1 MTNYEPSQQAFKRID
16 VQPSAAPCGVSV
28 SEHFIVVPST
38 RPEERWDCH
47 GTPQHES
54 ESATQYEVR
63 GSPGS
68 PPIPVR
74 ERVDPVQPPHYVR
87 RKVRG
92 VIERPPVVHVPAHL
106 IYESRYIGG
115 SRGLVFAVG
124 YEDTPRPVVAGIR
137 RNPIECYRMELL
149 EQFRVEPRRLLGRD
163 RLLDEFNHT
172 IKLAEGVDRLDI
184 GDSGPFFFASATASF
199 FQAWTGQA
207 DFVTRLSRRAARSM
221 TSRVTSGFS
230 MFALP

>member
-1 MTNYEPSQQAFKRID
+1 MQ
-16 VQPSAAPCGVSV
+16 
-28 SEHFIVVPST
+28 
-38 RPEERWDCH
+38 
-47 GTPQHES
+47 
-54 ESATQYEVR
+54 
-63 GSPGS
+63 
-68 PPIPVR
+68 
-74 ERVDPVQPPHYVR
+74 
-87 RKVRG
+87 
-92 VIERPPVVHVPAHL
+92 AHL
-106 IYESRYIGG
+106 VHQRRHVISGR
-115 SRGLVFAVG
+115 RLVFAVG
-124 YEDTPRPVVAGIR
+124 YEDTPRPIASGIR
-137 RNPIECYRMELL
+137 RNPIERYRMELL
-149 EQFRVEPRRLLGRD
+149 EQFRIEPRRLLGRD